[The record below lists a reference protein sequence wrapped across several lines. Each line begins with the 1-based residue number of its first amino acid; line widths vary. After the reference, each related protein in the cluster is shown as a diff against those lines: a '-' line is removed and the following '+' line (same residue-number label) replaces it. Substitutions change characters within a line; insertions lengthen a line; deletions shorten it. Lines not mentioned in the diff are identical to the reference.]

1 MPGVIDVGI
10 SGGGSPGYTA
20 GLLIFGAT
28 ILVLMPM
35 FLTAFVPAAYVG
47 VNEDELL
54 DGYER
59 FTGQKADTKVSVWPL
74 TGIYTPF
81 TGSFYDDDANQV
93 ITYGYTAD
101 NWLYGTEIKTY
112 PPSQY
117 QGTSEQYTVYKADD
131 GVFRYYEDSRDYN
144 ADYGTGHKGHW
155 GIATQADVD
164 AGNAANVGDRFERDY
179 PGDLYTEVSFDVE
192 HTSDIFF
199 VESSK
204 QEDAAGHF
212 KYDYTGY
219 RMAFQ
224 PISGYNTVDQDG
236 NVVPVVATTTSLS
249 LIWYQVAGGYQ
260 SGVSG
265 NLVLSGSSSG
275 VAYLNASR
283 ILSAFNNNTSSASF
297 DLVFNNV
304 PMTVI
309 IKIDP
314 VMLSAGWDVKQ
325 CYDAGFWSIMV
336 TSMSVDSSAY
346 LGTDSST
353 NPMEIL
359 QTAWDILTFNLGDY
373 NISPVMQAVCY
384 FLFIVPLYVGL
395 IALCLEYAYLWIAV
409 GLLAAIQA
417 LGSWWP
423 F

>member
-1 MPGVIDVGI
+1 MPGVIEMGLL
-10 SGGGSPGYTA
+10 GGGSASYASTT
-20 GLLIFGAT
+20 LIFGVT
-28 ILVLMPM
+28 ILVLLPM
-35 FLTAFVPAAYVG
+35 FLTVFVPAAYNG
-47 VNEDELL
+47 VDGDELM

-59 FTGQKADTKVSVWPL
+59 FTGQRADTKVSVWPL

-81 TGSFYDDDANQV
+81 TGAFYDDDVQQV
-93 ITYGYTAD
+93 ITYGYTPD
-101 NWLYGTEIKTY
+101 NWLYGTEIKYY

-117 QGTSEQYTVYKADD
+117 QGTSQQYTVYKADD
-131 GVFRYYEDSRDYN
+131 GVFRYYEDSADYN
-144 ADYGTGHKGHW
+144 ATYGTGHK
-155 GIATQADVD
+155 A
-164 AGNAANVGDRFERDY
+164 
-179 PGDLYTEVSFDVE
+179 GDLYTDVSFDRNY
-192 HTSDIFF
+192 TSDIFF

-204 QEDAAGHF
+204 QTDAAGHF
-212 KYDYTGY
+212 KFDYTGY

-249 LIWYQVAGGYQ
+249 LIWYQIAGGYQ

-275 VAYLNASR
+275 VAYLNAST

-297 DLVFNNV
+297 NLVFNNV
-304 PMTVI
+304 PMTII

-314 VMLSAGWDVKQ
+314 VMLSSGWDVKS
-325 CYDAGFWSIMV
+325 CYDAGYWSIMV

-359 QTAWDILTFNLGDY
+359 QTVWDLLTFNLSDY
-373 NISPVMQAVCY
+373 NISPVMQTLCY
-384 FLFIVPLYVGL
+384 LLYIIPLYIGL
-395 IALCLEYAYLWIAV
+395 ISLCLEYAYLWIAV

-417 LGSWWP
+417 LGSWLP
-423 F
+423 I